1 MLQTDKTQCLIVDV
15 QEKLL
20 PLVHRKDD
28 CFSKLRILIQG
39 CMVMNI
45 PLTFTEQVPEK
56 LGETVATIRSFL
68 NDFQAI
74 PKKSFSCLAQEA
86 CLKGLKDHKRP
97 CVLLAGIETH
107 VCVYQ
112 TAVDLINE
120 GFEVHLV
127 CDATSSRDL
136 EDHKIGIH
144 KIEKSGGILT
154 STETAMF
161 ELLKEAEGEIFRA
174 IIKMVK

>member
-1 MLQTDKTQCLIVDV
+1 MLKTDQTQCLIVDV
-15 QEKLL
+15 QGKLL
-20 PLVHRKDD
+20 SLVYHKDV
-28 CFSKLRILIQG
+28 CFSKLRILIQA
-39 CMVMNI
+39 CLVMNI

-56 LGETVATIRSFL
+56 LGETVATIKSL
-68 NDFQAI
+68 IHDFQAI
-74 PKKSFSCLAQEA
+74 PKKSFSCLAQEG

-112 TAVDLINE
+112 TAVDLISE

-127 CDATSSRDL
+127 SDATSSRDL
-136 EDHKIGIH
+136 EDYKIGIH
-144 KIEKSGGILT
+144 KIEKNGGILT
-154 STETAMF
+154 STETAIF